1 MIAASENQPNADPA
15 FAGHEG
21 LCNGVSDAHRHGRRG
36 GAIRL
41 MDKLAVHLR
50 SR

>member
-1 MIAASENQPNADPA
+1 MIAASENQPNAAPA
-15 FAGHEG
+15 FAGRER
-21 LCNGVSDAHRHGRRG
+21 LCTGVSDAHRHGRRG

-41 MDKLAVHLR
+41 MDELAVLSR